1 MPRNL
6 VISNNN
12 ANTRT
17 GGSGDDLIYGYNPD
31 GQQGAVGSISATQVA
46 ADLDAPLFAVSPPG
60 DLGRLFIV
68 EKAGAVRIL
77 DLATGNVLSQP
88 FLDLRGQIA
97 VAGEQGLLGLA
108 FHPDYAQNGWFY
120 VNLIRPDGDTEI
132 RRYQVSAGNPDL
144 ADAASAETVIRI
156 DQPDD
161 GRSNHKA
168 GWLDFGPDGYLY
180 AALGDGGG
188 GGDPDNRAQ
197 NGDSLL
203 GKMLRLDVDGDD
215 FADAARNY
223 AIPSDNPFVGTAG
236 ADEIWALGLRN
247 PWRPGFDRGLG
258 DLFIADVGQ
267 GAWEEVNL
275 GAAGANYGWR
285 TYEGSFPYLPGTP
298 LGGGTLTE
306 PIHAY
311 NHEFSGRS
319 ITGGY
324 VYRGPAEGLHG
335 DYFFADFV
343 TGQVFT
349 LELDGGEWV
358 ATERTGQISPDAGS
372 VNNPASFGQDGAGNL
387 YLVDIDGDLFRLT
400 PSIASDDA
408 ADMLRGLGGDDIL
421 FGGSGND
428 TLEGGDGNDELQGG
442 RGADRLAGGNGNDR
456 LVGSAGNDILRGGA
470 GTDSLDAGEG
480 ADLLTWSAG
489 DIFNGGGG
497 GGDRLKLTAGDL
509 DLRSVDQSA
518 IRNIERIDLSG
529 ADPNTLT
536 LTRRDVLDLSS
547 TTDTLTVLGDAS
559 DTVDL
564 RGAFVEGSTSGA
576 YTIWQN
582 DAAIVRIDERIEVI

>member
-1 MPRNL
+1 MPENL
-6 VISNNN
+6 ITGTNGT
-12 ANTRT
+12 NTRI
-17 GGSGDDLIYGYNPD
+17 GGAGDDLIYGYNPD
-31 GQQGAVGSISATQVA
+31 GQQGSAGSISATRVA
-46 ADLDAPLFAVSPPG
+46 AGLDAPLFAVSPPG

-68 EKAGAVRIL
+68 EKAGAVKIL
-77 DLATGNVLSQP
+77 DLATGKVLPQP
-88 FLDLRGQIA
+88 FLDLRGQILA
-97 VAGEQGLLGLA
+97 DGERGLLGLA
-108 FHPDYAQNGWFY
+108 FHPDHAENGYFY

-132 RRYQVSAGNPDL
+132 RRYQVSAADPDR
-144 ADAASAETVIRI
+144 ANAASAETVIVI
-156 DQPDD
+156 DQPAD
-161 GRSNHKA
+161 RTNHKA

-188 GGDPDNRAQ
+188 GGDPDNNAQ
-197 NGDSLL
+197 NRDSLL

-215 FADAARNY
+215 FADAVSNY
-223 AIPSDNPFVGTAG
+223 AIPADNPFVGAG
-236 ADEIWALGLRN
+236 GREEIWALGLRN

-275 GAAGANYGWR
+275 GSAGANYGWR
-285 TYEGSFPYLPGTP
+285 TYEGAFPFSPGTP

-358 ATERTGQISPDAGS
+358 ATERTGQISSSGGS

-400 PSIASDDA
+400 PNVASDDA
-408 ADMLRGLGGDDIL
+408 ADVLRGLGGDDML

-456 LVGSAGNDILRGGA
+456 LAGSAGNDILRGGA

-480 ADLLTWSAG
+480 ADLLIWNAG

-509 DLRSVDQSA
+509 DLRSADQSA
-518 IRNIERIDLSG
+518 IRNIERVDLRD

-536 LTRRDVLDLSS
+536 LTRRDVLDLS
-547 TTDTLTVLGDAS
+547 TTTNTLTVLGDAT

-564 RGAFVEGSTSGA
+564 RGSFVEGSPSGG

-582 DAAIVRIDERIEVI
+582 GAAIVRIDERIDVI

>member
-1 MPRNL
+1 
-6 VISNNN
+6 V
-12 ANTRT
+12 
-17 GGSGDDLIYGYNPD
+17 D
-31 GQQGAVGSISATQVA
+31 
-46 ADLDAPLFAVSPPG
+46 
-60 DLGRLFIV
+60 
-68 EKAGAVRIL
+68 
-77 DLATGNVLSQP
+77 
-88 FLDLRGQIA
+88 
-97 VAGEQGLLGLA
+97 GEQGLLGLA

-132 RRYQVSAGNPDL
+132 RRYHVSAADPDR
-144 ADAASAETVIRI
+144 ANVASAETVIRI
-156 DQPDD
+156 AQPDFT
-161 GRSNHKA
+161 NHKA

-180 AALGDGGG
+180 AALGDGGS
-188 GGDPDNRAQ
+188 GGDPGNNAQ
-197 NGDSLL
+197 NPNSLL
-203 GKMLRLDVDGDD
+203 GKMLRLDVD
-215 FADAARNY
+215 ADAFPRNAARNY
-223 AIPSDNPFVGTAG
+223 SIPLDNPFVGADG
-236 ADEIWALGLRN
+236 RDEIWALGLRN

-285 TYEGSFPYLPGTP
+285 TYEGSFSFSPGTP
-298 LGGGTLTE
+298 LGGGTLTG
-306 PIHAY
+306 PIHSY

-324 VYRGPAEGLHG
+324 VYRGSAEGLHG
-335 DYFFADFV
+335 DYFFADFI

-349 LELDGGEWV
+349 LELDDGEWV

-387 YLVDIDGDLFRLT
+387 YLVDIDGDIFRLT
-400 PSIASDDA
+400 PNAPSGDA
-408 ADMLRGLGGDDIL
+408 ADALRGLGGDDML

-428 TLEGGDGNDELQGG
+428 TLNGGAGNDELQGG
-442 RGADRLAGGNGNDR
+442 AGADRLAGGNGDDR
-456 LVGSAGNDILRGGA
+456 LVGAEGNDILRGGA
-470 GTDSLDAGEG
+470 GTDSLDAGDG
-480 ADLLTWSAG
+480 TDLLTWNAG

-518 IRNIERIDLSG
+518 IRNIERIDLRG
-529 ADPNTLT
+529 AGPNTLT
-536 LTRRDVLDLSS
+536 VTRRDVLDLSS
-547 TTDTLTVLGDAS
+547 TTDTLTALGDAT

-564 RGAFVEGSTSGA
+564 RGSFVEGTTSGG

-582 DAAIVRIDERIEVI
+582 GAAIVRIDERIDVI

>member
-1 MPRNL
+1 MPDNL
-6 VISNNN
+6 ITGNNN

-17 GGSGDDLIYGYNPD
+17 GGSGDDLIYGYNPN
-31 GQQGAVGSISATQVA
+31 GQQGAVGSIFATRVA
-46 ADLDAPLFAVSPPG
+46 EGLDAPLFAVSPPG

-68 EKAGAVRIL
+68 EKAGAIRIL
-77 DLATGNVLSQP
+77 DLATGNVLPQP

-132 RRYQVSAGNPDL
+132 RRYQVSSADPDR
-144 ADAASAETVIRI
+144 ANAASGETVIHI
-156 DQPDD
+156 DQPA
-161 GRSNHKA
+161 GRTNHKA

-180 AALGDGGG
+180 AALGDGGS
-188 GGDPDNRAQ
+188 GGDPDNHAQ
-197 NGDSLL
+197 NRDSLL

-215 FADAARNY
+215 FADAGRNY
-223 AIPSDNPFVGTAG
+223 TIPAGNPFVDAAG

-285 TYEGSFPYLPGTP
+285 TYEGAFPFSSGTP
-298 LGGGTLTE
+298 LGGGTLTA
-306 PIHAY
+306 PIHSY
-311 NHEFSGRS
+311 NHDFSGRS

-335 DYFFADFV
+335 DYFFADFI

-349 LELDGGEWV
+349 LEFDGGEWV
-358 ATERTGQISPDAGS
+358 ATERTGQIFPDAGS
-372 VNNPASFGQDGAGNL
+372 VDNPASFGQDGAGNL
-387 YLVDIDGDLFRLT
+387 YLVDIDGDIFRLT
-400 PSIASDDA
+400 PNAPSSDV
-408 ADMLRGLGGDDIL
+408 ADVLRGLGGNDML

-428 TLEGGDGNDELQGG
+428 ALEGGDGNDELQGG
-442 RGADRLAGGNGNDR
+442 SGSDRLMGGNGDDR
-456 LVGSAGNDILRGGA
+456 LIGGAGNDTLSGGV
-470 GTDSLDAGEG
+470 GTDNLDAGDG
-480 ADLLTWSAG
+480 TDLLIWNAG
-489 DIFNGGGG
+489 DVFNGGGG
-497 GGDRLKLTAGDL
+497 GGDRLKLTAGEL

-518 IRNIERIDLSG
+518 MRNIERMDLRG

-536 LTRRDVLDLSS
+536 LTRRDVLDISS
-547 TTDTLTVLGDAS
+547 TTNTLTVLGNAT

-564 RGAFVEGSTSGA
+564 RGSFVEGASSGG
-576 YTIWQN
+576 YTAWQN
-582 DAAIVRIDERIEVI
+582 GAAIVRIDERIDVL

>member
-1 MPRNL
+1 MPESL
-6 VISNNN
+6 IIGNNN
-12 ANTRT
+12 ANTRA

-31 GQQGAVGSISATQVA
+31 GQQGNAVSISANRVA
-46 ADLDAPLFAVSPPG
+46 AGLDAPLFAVSPPG

-68 EKAGAVRIL
+68 EKAGAIKIL
-77 DLATGNVLSQP
+77 DLATGEVLAQP
-88 FLDLRGQIA
+88 FLDLRGQILA
-97 VAGEQGLLGLA
+97 DGERGLLGLA

-132 RRYQVSAGNPDL
+132 RRYQVSAADPDR
-144 ADAASAETVIRI
+144 ADAGSAETVIQI
-156 DQPDD
+156 DQPDF
-161 GRSNHKA
+161 SNHKA
-168 GWLDFGPDGYLY
+168 GWLDFGPDGHLY

-188 GGDPDNRAQ
+188 GGDPDNHAQ

-223 AIPSDNPFVGTAG
+223 AIPADNPFVGTAG

-258 DLFIADVGQ
+258 ELYIADVGQ

-285 TYEGSFPYLPGTP
+285 TYEGSFPFSPGTP
-298 LGGGTLTE
+298 LGGGTLTG
-306 PIHAY
+306 PIHSY

-324 VYRGPAEGLHG
+324 VYRGSAEGLHG
-335 DYFFADFV
+335 DYFFADFI

-358 ATERTGQISPDAGS
+358 AIERTGQIRPDAGS

-387 YLVDIDGDLFRLT
+387 YLVDIDGDIFRLT
-400 PSIASDDA
+400 PNAPSGDA
-408 ADMLRGLGGDDIL
+408 ADTLRGLGGDDML

-442 RGADRLAGGNGNDR
+442 AGADRLAGGNGDDR
-456 LVGSAGNDILRGGA
+456 LVGSAGNDVLRGGA
-470 GTDSLDAGEG
+470 GTDSLDAGDG
-480 ADLLTWSAG
+480 ADLLTWGAG
-489 DIFNGGGG
+489 GFFNGGPGA
-497 GGDRLKLTAGDL
+497 DRLKLATGDL

-518 IRNIERIDLSG
+518 IRNIERIDLRGPDSS
-529 ADPNTLT
+529 TLT

-547 TTDTLTVLGDAS
+547 TTNTLTVPGDVT

-564 RGAFVEGSTSGA
+564 RGSFAEGTTSGG

-582 DAAIVRIDERIEVI
+582 GPAIVRIDERIDVI

>member
-1 MPRNL
+1 MPENL
-6 VISNNN
+6 ITGNNG

-17 GGSGDDLIYGYNPD
+17 GGAGDDLIYGYNPD
-31 GQQGAVGSISATQVA
+31 GQQGNAFSISADRVA
-46 ADLDAPLFAVSPPG
+46 AGLDAPLFAVSPPG

-68 EKAGAVRIL
+68 EKAGAIKIV
-77 DLATGNVLSQP
+77 DLATGRVLPQP

-97 VAGEQGLLGLA
+97 VDGEQGLLGLA
-108 FHPDYAQNGWFY
+108 FHPEYAQNGWFY

-132 RRYQVSAGNPDL
+132 RRYQVSSADPDRANAAG
-144 ADAASAETVIRI
+144 AETVIRI
-156 DQPDD
+156 AQPDFT
-161 GRSNHKA
+161 NHKA

-180 AALGDGGG
+180 AALGDGGS
-188 GGDPDNRAQ
+188 GGDPGNNAQ
-197 NGDSLL
+197 NPQSLL

-215 FADAARNY
+215 FAGAGRNY
-223 AIPSDNPFVGTAG
+223 AIPGDNPFVGTDG
-236 ADEIWALGLRN
+236 RDEIWALGLRN
-247 PWRPGFDRGLG
+247 PWRPGFDRGRG

-285 TYEGSFPYLPGTP
+285 TYEGSFPFSPGTP
-298 LGGGTLTE
+298 LGGGTRTE
-306 PIHAY
+306 PIHSY
-311 NHEFSGRS
+311 NHDFSGRS

-324 VYRGPAEGLHG
+324 VYRGSAEGLHG
-335 DYFFADFV
+335 DYFFADFI

-349 LELDGGEWV
+349 LELDDGEWV
-358 ATERTGQISPDAGS
+358 ATERTGQITTDAGS

-387 YLVDIDGDLFRLT
+387 YLVDIDGDIFRLT
-400 PSIASDDA
+400 PNAASDDA
-408 ADMLRGLGGDDIL
+408 ADVLRGLGGDDIL

-442 RGADRLAGGNGNDR
+442 AGADRLVGGNGDDR
-456 LVGSAGNDILRGGA
+456 LLGGAGNDILRGGT
-470 GTDSLDAGEG
+470 GTDSLDAGDG
-480 ADLLTWSAG
+480 ADLLTWGAG
-489 DIFNGGGG
+489 DFFNGGSGS
-497 GGDRLKLTAGDL
+497 DRLKLSAGDL
-509 DLRSVDQSA
+509 DLRTVDQSA
-518 IRNIERIDLSG
+518 IRNIERIDLRS

-547 TTDTLTVLGDAS
+547 TTNTLTVLGDAA

-564 RGAFVEGSTSGA
+564 RGSFVEGTTSGG

-582 DAAIVRIDERIEVI
+582 GAAIVRIDDRIDVI